1 MNAFN
6 YNSDDSLDAFADL
19 LEPASVIMGDAELKN
34 LLKSDQPRIKAVK
47 YAIKNHKKEVKEIL
61 AIFDGESPETYKVNI
76 LTLPFKFM
84 ELLNTPEIIQL
95 FTAQSRRNSVST
107 SGSATE
113 NTEGGGE

>member
-47 YAIKNHKKEVKEIL
+47 YAIKNHKKEIL